1 MPSADTTLVLLSVK
15 SLRGVSICRRLVGET
30 LNTNVRVLSSN
41 LYLLLIAIEGLVD
54 VRFLLKE
61 EEFQHGK
68 LRCSKQLICD
78 TRHRL
83 LDGISATDQR
93 LLADPQNAKTHF
105 DFSSFVKNT
114 CDLF

>member
-30 LNTNVRVLSSN
+30 LNTNVRFFSN
-41 LYLLLIAIEGLVD
+41 LYFLLIAIEGLVD

-93 LLADPQNAKTHF
+93 LLADPQIAKKHF
-105 DFSSFVKNT
+105 DLSSFVKNT